1 MPQTLPGDTQTFPVF
16 IEEGT
21 TLLDEVWDSLQ
32 DYDGSAEIVEV
43 QIEYQRV
50 GGITPAAARCIGV
63 VFSVFGSM
71 PIGTVAM
78 RFIAETTTWSQHAY
92 GNAVDFMC
100 SGELHRRVAFFLDA
114 NRGGLDIAHLLAD
127 PYFPSP
133 LRNHFTHVHVDFLP
147 AWGGTPPGHPI

>member
-1 MPQTLPGDTQTFPVF
+1 MPNLLPGDTQTLPTW

-21 TLLDEVWDSLQ
+21 TLVEEVWESLVEYG
-32 DYDGSAEIVEV
+32 DTTEIVEV
-43 QIEYQRV
+43 QIEYKKV

-63 VFSVFGSM
+63 VFAQFGGM
-71 PIGTVAM
+71 PIGTVAV

-100 SGELHRRVAFFLDA
+100 EGELHRRLAYFLDA

-133 LRNHFTHVHVDFLP
+133 LGNHYNHVHVDFFP
-147 AWGGTPPGHPI
+147 QWGGTPPGHPI